1 MEAISDPSVDESAKI
16 VAAVAIV
23 TSVATATVI
32 ARLYVRIVMI
42 RSCGWDVSYLLPQ
55 DEMTTNAS
63 TRTP

>member
-32 ARLYVRIVMI
+32 ARLYVRISMI
-42 RSCGWDVSYLLPQ
+42 RSFGWDVSCLLLQ
-55 DEMTTNAS
+55 TGI
-63 TRTP
+63 